1 METDKPEMDDLFMK
15 KLNGTLS
22 ASDKVYLEER
32 LHLNTDSQRE
42 FQDHEKMWTSSATLE
57 TVQGRSRDQR
67 WDSLQEKIQ
76 QEQSHALK
84 RRVWL
89 RYAASIGVIV
99 ALASA
104 YFFLKPA
111 ASVEIQTRY
120 GQTKRVIL
128 PDESTVV
135 LNAGS
140 SLLYDPSTWEDE
152 RAIRLEGEA
161 YFEVKKSVVTFSVT
175 SGDSRVE
182 VLGTAFNVKSRH
194 ETTAVACLTGKVKFG
209 NSKDNNQSV
218 VLTKGTAALLRN
230 NMISEVYPI
239 GSEDAIQWVTGD
251 LSFNNTPLKE
261 VFAELER
268 HFNKKIIV
276 KKDLGNLTFTG
287 KFKEPEL
294 NNVIKTICLSA
305 GLAYS
310 ISVDTITI
318 K

>member
-22 ASDKVYLEER
+22 VSDKVYLEEQLR
-32 LHLNTDSQRE
+32 SNADSEKE
-42 FQDHEKMWTSSATLE
+42 FQDYEKMWSSSAGLKAI
-57 TVQGRSRDQR
+57 QGRSGEQR
-67 WDSLQEKIQ
+67 WNSLQEKIL
-76 QEQSHALK
+76 QEQSHTLK
-84 RRVWL
+84 RRVWI
-89 RYAASIGVIV
+89 RYAASIGVI
-99 ALASA
+99 ALLASA

-111 ASVEIQTRY
+111 APVEIQTLY
-120 GQTKRVIL
+120 GQTKRVML
-128 PDESTVV
+128 PDESIVV

-140 SLLYDPSTWEDE
+140 FLHYDPSTWKEE
-152 RAIRLEGEA
+152 RSIGLEGEA
-161 YFEVKKSVVTFSVT
+161 YFEVKKSAVPFSVS
-175 SGDSRVE
+175 SGGSRID

-194 ETTAVACLTGKVKFG
+194 ETTAVACLTGKVKFR

-218 VLTKGTAALLRN
+218 VLTKGTAAFLRN
-230 NMISEVYPI
+230 NVLSEVYPI
-239 GSEDAIQWVTGD
+239 TSEDAIQWITGN
-251 LSFNNTPLKE
+251 LSFDNTPLKE